1 MTSITSTLN
10 SDQLIASII
19 TTPQQNLQRKGEPEC
34 IKSIPTD
41 PMRDPLSRED
51 TLQAH
56 EALTQPRFISLN
68 FPRTRKQR
76 ADPDIANQ
84 KIALVTFIPSSGA
97 VPDKDGCFGVAKIR
111 GCFSSVDEADE
122 WSQNLIRNYDSYSS
136 IDFVPVGRDFPMMK
150 DNSVYVTE
158 TREVDLRNVI
168 DKTTKEFV
176 EKKRQE
182 EKKEIEEIQERQKKL
197 SEAPKKEEENKDDIE
212 YYIQLRV
219 KKATALMRQE
229 EASKVMAQCKKI
241 NEKTNVILTEIEE
254 KHPEFAEQYL
264 EKYQNALKESGIDVT
279 QNPLIKYMQ

>member
-1 MTSITSTLN
+1 MTSITSALN

-19 TTPQQNLQRKGEPEC
+19 TTPQQNLQKKGEPEC
-34 IKSIPTD
+34 IKSITTD
-41 PMRDPLSRED
+41 PLRDPLSKEE
-51 TLQAH
+51 TQEAH
-56 EALTQPRFISLN
+56 AELTQPRFISLN

-76 ADPDIANQ
+76 ADPEIANQ
-84 KIALVTFIPSSGA
+84 KIALVSFIPSSGA
-97 VPDKDGCFGVAKIR
+97 TPDKDGCFGVAKVR

-136 IDFVPVGRDFPMMK
+136 IDFVPVGRDFPIMK

-229 EASKVMAQCKKI
+229 EASKVMSQCKKI
-241 NEKTNVILTEIEE
+241 NEKTNSILTEIEE

-264 EKYQNALKESGIDVT
+264 EKYQNALKESGIDAS
-279 QNPLIKYMQ
+279 QNPLIKYMK